1 MNRIKQKRRETLLHR
16 VPLSPRGTLLH
27 VNGPL
32 QPMIMT
38 KYELANKSVTWKT
51 FTIELAYDSLLA
63 VRTVN

>member
-1 MNRIKQKRRETLLHR
+1 MIKLQWHQTENYICDL
-16 VPLSPRGTLLH
+16 GALLH